1 MKLLSLGMF
10 VFAID
15 TLAYHELQRKRAWR
29 FANNGR
35 VGAKDAIQFV
45 GAELETVTLSGSAH
59 IELAQG
65 RLSLDQLIKMAAEG
79 ENWPLVDGLGNV
91 LGNFVIT
98 AIDERHR
105 HFLPNGQPRQI
116 DFGIDLLEAP
126 DEPSEAAA

>member
-15 TLAYHELQRKRAWR
+15 TLAYDELQHKHAWR
-29 FANNGR
+29 FASNGR
-35 VGAKDAIQFV
+35 IGAKDAIQFV
-45 GAELETVTLSGSAH
+45 GADLETISLSGSAH
-59 IELAQG
+59 VELADG
-65 RLSLDQLIKMAAEG
+65 RVSLDQLIEMAAEG
-79 ENWPLVDGLGNV
+79 EDWPLVDALGNV

-126 DEPSEAAA
+126 DAAE

>member
-15 TLAYHELQRKRAWR
+15 TISYEELQRRRAWR
-29 FANNGR
+29 FATNGR
-35 VGAKDAIQFV
+35 VGAKDAVQFT
-45 GAELETVTLSGSAH
+45 GADLETISLSGSAH
-59 IELAQG
+59 IELSDG
-65 RLSLDQLIKMAAEG
+65 RTSLDKLIAMADEG
-79 ENWPLVDGLGNV
+79 EDWPLVDGRGNV

-105 HFLPNGQPRQI
+105 ETLPDGTPRRI

-126 DEPSEAAA
+126 DVAA

>member
-15 TLAYHELQRKRAWR
+15 TLAYDELQRKRAWR
-29 FANNGR
+29 FATNGR
-35 VGAKDAIQFV
+35 VGAKDAIQFT
-45 GAELETVTLSGSAH
+45 GADLETVNLSGSTH
-59 IELAQG
+59 IELADG
-65 RLSLDQLIKMAAEG
+65 RVSLDQLIDMAAEG
-79 ENWPLVDGLGNV
+79 EDWPLVDGRGNV

-105 HFLPNGQPRQI
+105 HFLPDGQPRQI

-126 DEPSEAAA
+126 DAVA

>member
-1 MKLLSLGMF
+1 VKLLSLGMF

-15 TLAYHELQRKRAWR
+15 TLAYDEFQRKRAWR
-29 FANNGR
+29 FASNGR
-35 VGAKDAIQFV
+35 VGAKDAIQFT
-45 GAELETVTLSGSAH
+45 GADLETISLSGSAH
-59 IELAQG
+59 IDLAQG
-65 RLSLDQLIKMAAEG
+65 RVSLDKLIEMASEG
-79 ENWPLVDGLGNV
+79 DDWPLVDGLGNV

-126 DEPSEAAA
+126 DAAA

>member
-15 TLAYHELQRKRAWR
+15 TLAYDELQHKRAWR
-29 FANNGR
+29 FASNGR
-35 VGAKDAIQFV
+35 IGAKDAIQFV
-45 GAELETVTLSGSAH
+45 GADLETISLSGSAH
-59 IELAQG
+59 VELADG
-65 RLSLDQLIKMAAEG
+65 RVSLDQLIEMAAEG
-79 ENWPLVDGLGNV
+79 EDWPLVDALGNV

-126 DEPSEAAA
+126 DAAA